1 MLIHRQGLCE
11 VANDKKK
18 RNMVFRQQP
27 HYPTQIWEKDL
38 SDLLIEVLDT
48 LAEWDIGQLEVFPSG
63 VQPSI
68 HIGNAPLSASELS
81 TSNIGFSFPYTIFPF
96 DSSIDLSYRE
106 ETGNSACQSTGNQDS
121 SQEDMAVL
129 ETPHPESPPLTYI
142 QDIVATDNNQRF
154 AGKSCE
160 GKLLSC
166 TCERRYP
173 VQLLTGKYLELFQY
187 IYATQSDKREADWD
201 VFAPKYRNMPRGG
214 SANFG
219 KVVIG
224 GNKNK
229 QILRKYMTQCRRV
242 ICQTHNQ
249 GFCGHLMKELSQHD
263 INGNMTQKPVD
274 FVDSFKAVEA
284 LPESAWTNG
293 RPSLS
298 QAIEDDHL

>member
-1 MLIHRQGLCE
+1 
-11 VANDKKK
+11 
-18 RNMVFRQQP
+18 
-27 HYPTQIWEKDL
+27 
-38 SDLLIEVLDT
+38 
-48 LAEWDIGQLEVFPSG
+48 
-63 VQPSI
+63 
-68 HIGNAPLSASELS
+68 
-81 TSNIGFSFPYTIFPF
+81 
-96 DSSIDLSYRE
+96 
-106 ETGNSACQSTGNQDS
+106 
-121 SQEDMAVL
+121 MA
-129 ETPHPESPPLTYI
+129 TPHPESPPLTYI
-142 QDIVATDNNQRF
+142 QAIVANNNNQRF

-166 TCERRYP
+166 TCERRHP
-173 VQLLTGKYLELFQY
+173 VQLLTGIYLELFQY

-201 VFAPKYRNMPRGG
+201 AFAPEYRNMPGGG

-249 GFCGHLMKELSQHD
+249 GFCGHLMEQLSQHD
-263 INGNMTQKPVD
+263 INRNLTQKPVD

-293 RPSLS
+293 RPSLF